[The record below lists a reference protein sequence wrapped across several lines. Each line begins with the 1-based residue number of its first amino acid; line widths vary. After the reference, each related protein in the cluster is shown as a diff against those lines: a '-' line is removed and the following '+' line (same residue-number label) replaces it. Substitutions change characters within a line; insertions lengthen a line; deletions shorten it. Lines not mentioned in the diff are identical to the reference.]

1 MTNTERRQYILD
13 YIKNSS
19 VEAFTNLRLQT
30 LLLELNDDLTAAQT
44 TDAADTTALQLLS
57 GANFTYVIVTG
68 SGIYKYAST
77 GTPNG
82 TTIFAASG
90 GGVWNLV
97 FNAGVDTP
105 QLSTPVLVLTV
116 VGSTAIDADWAAVT
130 DASNYQLYRATAS
143 DFTGETLIY
152 DGALLT
158 FSSTGLATG
167 TQYYFRIK
175 ARGYE
180 RMNSE
185 FDTDT
190 ATTESVDVDA
200 EVYIN
205 AVIAAGGTLS
215 APNQS
220 KIDTLFTELKANSL
234 YHKIKAL
241 YLYHGNTL
249 NSALFN
255 AKNPTTVLGAYP
267 ITWTGVPTLNAN
279 GGFTPASG
287 KYGTTNFHPD
297 GAGLTSDTGA
307 GMGFYT
313 ESVISGSE
321 YTMGIFNNFHFSPGQ
336 GAAQLSGGNN
346 VLTPTTAAGF
356 HFIAR
361 EPASTTIK
369 SYRNASVI
377 TSTTQAF
384 STAYSALTAGS
395 FALVGGMKEH
405 PSTVYPSTT
414 PLRLSFFSEGLIAA
428 EVTILN
434 TLIQNYLA

>member
-1 MTNTERRQYILD
+1 MNNTERRQYILD
-13 YIKNSS
+13 YIRNSS

-30 LLLELNDDLTAAQT
+30 ALLELNDDLTASQT
-44 TDAADTTALQLLS
+44 TDAADFTALSALS
-57 GANFTYVIVTG
+57 GANFKYVFVTNEG
-68 SGIYKYAST
+68 VFKYLSS

-90 GGVWNLV
+90 GGTWNLV

-105 QLSTPVLVLTV
+105 QLSTPVLTLTV
-116 VGSTAIDADWAAVT
+116 EGSTAITADWAAVT
-130 DASNYQLYRATAS
+130 DASNYLLYASTAS

-152 DGALLT
+152 DGSSLT
-158 FSSTGLATG
+158 FPYTSLATG

-190 ATTESVDVDA
+190 ATTDSVDVLA
-200 EVYIN
+200 EEYIN
-205 AVIAAGGTLS
+205 AVITAGGTIS
-215 APNQS
+215 APKQV
-220 KIDTLFTELKANSL
+220 KVDTLITDLRANNL
-234 YHKIKAL
+234 LNKIKAL

-249 NSALFN
+249 AGAAFN
-255 AKNPTTVLGAYP
+255 AVNPTSILGAFP
-267 ITWTGVPTLNAN
+267 ITWVGSPTLNAD

-287 KYGTTNFHPD
+287 KYGITNFHPD
-297 GAGLTSDTGA
+297 GGGLTSDSGA

-313 ESVISGSE
+313 DGTIGGSE
-321 YTMGIFNNFHFSPGQ
+321 YTMGLFNNFYFAPGQ
-336 GAAQLSGGNN
+336 GVVQISGAYKSGVAQTTSGFYFA
-346 VLTPTTAAGF
+346 T
-356 HFIAR
+356 R
-361 EPASTTIK
+361 EPASSNIK
-369 SYRNASVI
+369 TYRNGTVNI
-377 TSTTQAF
+377 NTTEAF
-384 STAYSALTAGS
+384 SVAYSATTVGS

-405 PSTVYPSTT
+405 PSTIYPSTA
-414 PLRLSFFSEGLIAA
+414 PLRLSIFTEGLLAA